1 MFALIIDISTALLY
15 LLAPLSPIAAEATDR
30 IALAPPAGLS
40 MSLGDALSKRHSVR
54 SFDTARAVSRDELGT
69 VLWAAAGITRVDET
83 HPQGGKRTAPSAFGS
98 ASVDVYVTSAEGTF
112 RYASKGHALEAVAV
126 AKGKDLRSVI
136 AHVDWMR
143 EAPVVLVLVADFT
156 RYPAQAG
163 QAERR
168 DYAHADA
175 AAAGE
180 NLYRAATALGL
191 GTCLTMSSGSETAAA
206 LGLAETQKP
215 IFVFPLGREKALAA
229 SGARS

>member
-1 MFALIIDISTALLY
+1 MFALILDVSTALLC
-15 LLAPLSPIAAEATDR
+15 LLAPLLPIAAEATPG

-40 MSLGDALSKRHSVR
+40 MSLGDALTKRHSVR

-69 VLWAAAGITRVDET
+69 VLWAAAGITRPDEK

-112 RYASKGHALEAVAV
+112 RYAPKGHALEAVAA

-143 EAPVVLVLVADFT
+143 EAPAVLVLVADFT

-180 NLYRAATALGL
+180 NLYLAATALGL
-191 GTCLTMSSGSETAAA
+191 GTCLTMSSGAETAAA

-215 IFVFPLGREKALAA
+215 IFVFPLGREKAPTEA
-229 SGARS
+229 GPRS